1 MFYRLRYLIEFVFYI
16 YFVVNK
22 NMVLNIYIVNVY
34 FIIIFIVL
42 IRKFLFRTFNVIF
55 ESGNSVF
62 LKCYDIL

>member
-22 NMVLNIYIVNVY
+22 KMVLNIYIVNVY
-34 FIIIFIVL
+34 FIIVL